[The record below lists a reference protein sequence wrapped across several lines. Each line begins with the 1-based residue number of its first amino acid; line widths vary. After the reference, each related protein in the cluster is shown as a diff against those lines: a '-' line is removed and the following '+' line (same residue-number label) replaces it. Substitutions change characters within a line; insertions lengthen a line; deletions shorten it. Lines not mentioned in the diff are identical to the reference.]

1 MYMVLRNLNSTLRK
15 YIYHHETFTLYFHQ
29 RSGKI
34 VEIVC
39 ATMFKR
45 ASYYDKPTIL
55 IFLIKIYCYIL
66 SQLHSIN
73 IQRVKTTY
81 LQLWFQSIK
90 NQSKKGKE
98 N

>member
-1 MYMVLRNLNSTLRK
+1 MKRVISVGMIYRIFHVHVIRK
-15 YIYHHETFTLYFHQ
+15 SKFDTWKVHLSHETFTLYFLQ
-29 RSGKI
+29 RSSKI

-66 SQLHSIN
+66 LQLYSIN
-73 IQRVKTTY
+73 IQ
-81 LQLWFQSIK
+81 
-90 NQSKKGKE
+90 
-98 N
+98 